1 MKNIL
6 AIVAILVAIAAAVWF
21 LRPRPASPDEVFAQL
36 HQPRTEMT
44 KKILADLES
53 MGMAGAANYLDS
65 LRTAIQMLENGQ
77 VDGAIELL
85 NVITATRP
93 NDHTA
98 QFYLGTAFLEK
109 GLYARAIAIFTP
121 LVADNA
127 SEMNT
132 AATWSLALCYLK
144 QKNGEKQARQLFVKL
159 SKNPDPAINQSAHEA
174 LSMLR

>member
-1 MKNIL
+1 MKKIL
-6 AIVAILVAIAAAVWF
+6 AIAAILAAIAVAVWF
-21 LRPRPASPDEVFAQL
+21 LRPRPVGPDEVFAKL
-36 HQPRTEMT
+36 YQPRLEMT
-44 KKILADLES
+44 KQILADLES

-65 LRTAIQMLENGQ
+65 LRMAIQMLEDGQ
-77 VDGAIELL
+77 ADKAIELL
-85 NVITATRP
+85 NIITTTRP
-93 NDHTA
+93 GDHTA

-121 LVADNA
+121 LVADNS